1 MFDLFVWMLL
11 GDVFDVKVCVDE
23 VKFLKVKLFV
33 YSAMEDPAALANY
46 LNSLFLLTRF
56 CTRFYISLS

>member
-11 GDVFDVKVCVDE
+11 GDVFDVKVCVGE
-23 VKFLKVKLFV
+23 VKFLRVKLFV

-46 LNSLFLLTRF
+46 LNSLLLLTRF
-56 CTRFYISLS
+56 STRF